1 MQIAELEDEFEL
13 APDLIYLNHAAVSPW
28 PRRTAAAVRAFAEE
42 NLHEGSRHYL
52 QWQQTEQR
60 LRARLQRLI
69 GARGMDEIALLKNT
83 SEGLSFIAAGLDWR
97 AGDNVVIT
105 NQEFPSNRVVWESLR
120 PRGVEV
126 RYADVGVEDPEQAVI
141 DRVDDRTRLVA
152 LSAVQYGTGLRLD
165 LRRIGRRCEE
175 AEVLFCVDAIQQ
187 IGALPFDVRE
197 ARADFVAADGHKWM
211 LAPEGLAL
219 FYCRRELLQQLQP
232 LEYGWHML
240 ADPGNF
246 DNPDW
251 QVATDARRFECGS
264 PNMLGIHALEAS
276 LSLLEEIGM
285 DRVGDAVVQRS
296 QQIVSALQA
305 RPDHY
310 ALVTRVQ
317 PERLAGIVTFRPLQ
331 ESVDDLFQR
340 LRAAGVQCAQRAGGI
355 RVSPHAYT
363 PLSVIERLLDLL

>member
-1 MQIAELEDEFEL
+1 MQIDALEAEFALD
-13 APDLIYLNHAAVSPW
+13 PDLIYLNHAAVSPW
-28 PRRTAAAVRAFAEE
+28 PRRTAAAVQAFADE
-42 NLHEGSRHYL
+42 NLREGSRHFL
-52 QWQQTEQR
+52 HWQQTEQR
-60 LRARLQRLI
+60 LRERLQRLI
-69 GARGMDEIALLKNT
+69 GARGSDEIALLKNT
-83 SEGLSFIAAGLDWR
+83 SEGLSFIAGGLDWQ

-126 RYADVGVEDPEQAVI
+126 RYADVSVVDPEQAVI

-165 LRRIGRRCEE
+165 LRRIGRHCEE
-175 AEVLFCVDAIQQ
+175 AEVLFSIDAIQQ
-187 IGALPFDVRE
+187 IGALPFDVRA
-197 ARADFVAADGHKWM
+197 ARADFVVADGHKWM

-240 ADPGNF
+240 AEPGNF

-264 PNMLGIHALEAS
+264 PNMLGTYALEAS
-276 LSLLEEIGM
+276 LSLLEEVGM
-285 DRVGDAVVQRS
+285 ERVGDAVVHRS
-296 QQIVSALQA
+296 HKIIEAIQGN
-305 RPDHY
+305 PDRY
-310 ALVTRVQ
+310 ELITRAQ

-331 ESVDDLFQR
+331 EPTDEMFQR

-363 PLSVIERLLDLL
+363 PLKVIERFLDLL

>member
-1 MQIAELEDEFEL
+1 MRIEELEAEFEL

-28 PRRTAAAVRAFAEE
+28 PRRTAAAVQAFVDE
-42 NLHEGSRHYL
+42 NFHEGSRHYL

-60 LRARLQRLI
+60 LRERLQRLI
-69 GARGMDEIALLKNT
+69 GARGVDEIALLKNT
-83 SEGLSFIAAGLDWR
+83 SEGLSFIAAGQDWQ
-97 AGDNVVIT
+97 AGDNVVIS

-126 RYADVGVEDPEQAVI
+126 RYADVSAGDPEQAVI
-141 DRVDDRTRLVA
+141 DLIDDRTRLVA
-152 LSAVQYGTGLRLD
+152 ISAVQYGTGLRLD
-165 LRRIGRRCEE
+165 LRRIGRHCEE
-175 AEVLFCVDAIQQ
+175 TEVLFCVDAIQQ

-197 ARADFVAADGHKWM
+197 VRADFVVADGHKWM

-219 FYCRRELLQQLQP
+219 FYCRRELLGKLN
-232 LEYGWHML
+232 LFEYGWHML

-251 QVATDARRFECGS
+251 EPARDAWRFECGS
-264 PNMLGIHALEAS
+264 PNMLGTYALEAS
-276 LSLLEEIGM
+276 LSLLEDIGM
-285 DRVGDAVVQRS
+285 DRVGAAVVHRS
-296 QQIVSALQA
+296 RVIVEGVQTHSDRYELI
-305 RPDHY
+305 
-310 ALVTRVQ
+310 TRTQ

-331 ESVDDLFQR
+331 EPLDDMFQR

-363 PLSVIERLLDLL
+363 PLSVIERFLELL